1 MNFRGM
7 YEIDFWVYE
16 MVLVGE
22 VYKISCR
29 GEFYTPNNGFHT
41 MGGKS
46 LDFAIYFREICTK
59 QETL

>member
-1 MNFRGM
+1 M

-16 MVLVGE
+16 MGLFGE

-41 MGGKS
+41 IGERR
-46 LDFAIYFREICTK
+46 LDFAICFGEICTK
-59 QETL
+59 QVTL